1 MIRFLATLTKIAL
14 ASLLV
19 GVVLDKFDISAN
31 EILLKAG
38 LTQENVVEYAQMAL
52 AWARRLGGKRWLMAP
67 KQGTAHQVAVKA
79 KAR

>member
-1 MIRFLATLTKIAL
+1 MIRFLATLTKIAI

-52 AWARRLGGKRWLMAP
+52 AWATPNIILGSLVIVPVWLVTYLFRP
-67 KQGTAHQVAVKA
+67 PRG
-79 KAR
+79 